1 MDQSQQRGG
10 SAFNIIYTDV
20 DTGHQSRPELY
31 QKCNRGSHSSDTS
44 SAYSGSDTMTS
55 VHSSSIDADEV
66 DLSGLVESVVDSDE
80 EDLAES
86 MDSLTV
92 RDTVRECL
100 EKDPTDRTE
109 DDIETL
115 LEFTQKL
122 KAFTSLTLAVRRA
135 LCSVMVFAVVEKAGT
150 MVMNDG
156 EELDSWSVLING
168 HVEIEHANGE
178 HEELQVGDSFGIL
191 PTMDKLYHQGV
202 MRTKCDDCQ
211 FVCITQ
217 TDYYRIQHQGEENTK
232 RHEDNGQLV
241 MITELRH
248 GLLDAGTRRGH
259 VVIRGTPERLMLQLI
274 EENSMTDPTYVEDFL
289 LTYRTFIENPN
300 QVAQQLLTW
309 FENEDTSPSTC
320 SATPTEIRDRVT
332 RTVILWVNNHFTDFE
347 FDGQMMEFLEAF
359 EVGLEKKAM
368 EGQLRLLHIACAAKA
383 RTRVVTLTRSSRDE
397 PLHFEISGG
406 SERGGLGVFVIG
418 VERRTKAEEVG
429 FKRGDQILEVNGNSL
444 EHVTLARALEL
455 LRSTT
460 HLSVTLRS
468 NLLAFREMLATP
480 ECLSPQRSRPAR
492 RRVVPDLQDPR
503 ARLSAADLI
512 AGVDQADAAMRA
524 PASPPAIPNPPPMG
538 PLSAPPAPSAKSSS
552 GFMTLAPKRRLQKA
566 LIKMNLLPK
575 NSLLL
580 ATEGSIDAE
589 SPPPVPNTVAPGSG
603 GDNSSTSS
611 GSSQSVTTTTPSTSG
626 PTIYHSQSNPDLST
640 YYDDNR
646 AADYPE
652 HVLKVYKADQTCKY
666 LLVHKETTAHEV
678 VMLALQEF
686 GIHETSSN
694 FSLCE
699 VSVGEGGMVKQ
710 RRLPD
715 QMQNLA
721 ERIGLSA
728 RYYLK
733 TNGITETLVPDDVA
747 AELVRE
753 NVLNANEVAMQ
764 LTFQDFAIFRQ
775 IESTEYIDDLF
786 ELRSPYGTPMLKQ
799 FAELVNREMFWVVTE
814 ICSEGN
820 IVRRMKIIKQFVKV
834 ARHCK
839 ECRNFNSMFAIVS
852 GLGHAAVDLSGLVES
867 VVDSDEED
875 LAESMDSLTVRDTVR
890 ECLEK
895 DPTDRT
901 EDDIETLLEFT
912 QKLKAFTS
920 LTLAVRRALC
930 SVMVFAVV
938 EKAGTMVMNDG
949 EELDSWSVLINGH
962 VEIEHAN
969 GEHEELQVGDSFG
982 ILPTMDKLY
991 HQGVMRTKC
1000 DDCQFVCITQTD
1012 YYRIQHQGEENTK
1025 RHEDNGQLVM
1035 ITELRHGLLDAG
1047 TRRGHVVI
1055 RGTPE
1060 RLMLQLIEE
1069 NSMTDPTYVED
1080 FLLTYRTF
1088 IENPNQVAQQ
1098 LLTWFENEDTS
1109 PSTCSAT
1116 PTEIRDRVTRTVIL
1130 WVNNHFTDFEFD
1142 GQMMEFL
1149 EAFEVGLEK
1158 KAMEGQLRL
1167 LHIACAAKARTR
1179 VVTLTRSSRD
1189 EPLHFEISGGSER
1202 GGLGVFVIGVERR
1215 TKAEEVGFKRGDQI
1229 LEVNGNSL
1237 EHVTLARALELL
1249 RSTTH
1254 LSVTLRSN
1262 LLAFREM
1269 LATPECL
1276 SPQRSRPARR
1286 RVVPDLQ
1293 DPRAR
1298 LSAADLIAGVDQAD
1312 AAMRAPASPPAIPN
1326 PPPMGPL
1333 SAPPAPS
1340 AKSSSGFMTL
1350 APKRRLQ
1357 KALIKMNLLPK
1368 NSLLLATEGSIDAE
1382 SPPPVPNTVAPGS
1395 GGDNS
1400 STSSGSSQSVTTTTP
1415 STSGP
1420 TIYHSQSN
1428 PDLSTYY
1435 DDNRAADYPEHVLKV
1450 YKADQTCKYLLVHKE
1465 TTAHEVVMLAL
1476 QEFGI
1481 HETSS
1486 NFSLCEVSVGEG
1498 GMVKQRRLPDQMQN
1512 LAERIGLS
1520 ARYYLKTN
1528 GITETLVPDDVAA
1541 ELVRENVV
1549 HFLQLN
1555 ANEVAMQL
1563 TFQQFAELVNR
1574 EMFWV
1579 VTEICSEGNIVRRMK
1594 IIKQFVKVARH
1605 CKECRNFNSMFAI
1618 VSGLG
1623 HAAVSRLRATWD
1635 KLPSKYQKLFG
1646 DLQELMDPSRNMSKY
1661 RQLVSTEL
1669 VTQHPIIPFYPV
1681 VKKDLT
1687 FIHLGNDS
1695 RIEGLINFEK
1705 LRMIAKEVRSLA
1717 YMCNSPNDL
1726 LTMLELRGQPPS
1738 SAMVALNQMSVATS
1752 GGGTS
1757 NFLGGGQATVKR
1769 RKKSTAAPNPK
1780 KMFEEAQ
1787 MVRRVKAYLNNMKVT
1802 TDEDALHALSA
1813 ECEPSGGSAPSSVT
1827 IRKRHPSPTLS
1838 TTSSTS
1844 STSEGKKSAHISTAG
1859 AAIGAAVSTAAA
1871 SGKFGAASPQA
1882 VKKILALSEQSKT
1895 RPHHPKHPGIVL
1907 PGLGHYTS
1915 TLQQSSI
1922 SPSPSPNTHRR
1933 INPS

>member
-1 MDQSQQRGG
+1 MPSGTFIDHQFIDALCCDPDKRTLQDLQLIYYGLRSLEPLSNLRDSVLRSLCKVVRYERHNVNEILYYTGELSTCWYILLSGAVFINGSMFLPGSSFGKRNGGSCRRPSECFVLESSEMIVIDYPEVTSNVASNQHLSPSTAKVARGRCERGMDQSQQRGG

-512 AGVDQADAAMRA
+512 AGVDQADAAMR
-524 PASPPAIPNPPPMG
+524 
-538 PLSAPPAPSAKSSS
+538 
-552 GFMTLAPKRRLQKA
+552 
-566 LIKMNLLPK
+566 
-575 NSLLL
+575 
-580 ATEGSIDAE
+580 
-589 SPPPVPNTVAPGSG
+589 V
-603 GDNSSTSS
+603 
-611 GSSQSVTTTTPSTSG
+611 
-626 PTIYHSQSNPDLST
+626 
-640 YYDDNR
+640 
-646 AADYPE
+646 
-652 HVLKVYKADQTCKY
+652 
-666 LLVHKETTAHEV
+666 
-678 VMLALQEF
+678 
-686 GIHETSSN
+686 
-694 FSLCE
+694 
-699 VSVGEGGMVKQ
+699 
-710 RRLPD
+710 
-715 QMQNLA
+715 
-721 ERIGLSA
+721 
-728 RYYLK
+728 
-733 TNGITETLVPDDVA
+733 
-747 AELVRE
+747 
-753 NVLNANEVAMQ
+753 
-764 LTFQDFAIFRQ
+764 
-775 IESTEYIDDLF
+775 
-786 ELRSPYGTPMLKQ
+786 
-799 FAELVNREMFWVVTE
+799 
-814 ICSEGN
+814 
-820 IVRRMKIIKQFVKV
+820 
-834 ARHCK
+834 
-839 ECRNFNSMFAIVS
+839 
-852 GLGHAAVDLSGLVES
+852 
-867 VVDSDEED
+867 
-875 LAESMDSLTVRDTVR
+875 
-890 ECLEK
+890 
-895 DPTDRT
+895 
-901 EDDIETLLEFT
+901 
-912 QKLKAFTS
+912 
-920 LTLAVRRALC
+920 
-930 SVMVFAVV
+930 
-938 EKAGTMVMNDG
+938 
-949 EELDSWSVLINGH
+949 
-962 VEIEHAN
+962 
-969 GEHEELQVGDSFG
+969 
-982 ILPTMDKLY
+982 
-991 HQGVMRTKC
+991 
-1000 DDCQFVCITQTD
+1000 
-1012 YYRIQHQGEENTK
+1012 
-1025 RHEDNGQLVM
+1025 
-1035 ITELRHGLLDAG
+1035 
-1047 TRRGHVVI
+1047 
-1055 RGTPE
+1055 
-1060 RLMLQLIEE
+1060 
-1069 NSMTDPTYVED
+1069 
-1080 FLLTYRTF
+1080 
-1088 IENPNQVAQQ
+1088 
-1098 LLTWFENEDTS
+1098 
-1109 PSTCSAT
+1109 
-1116 PTEIRDRVTRTVIL
+1116 
-1130 WVNNHFTDFEFD
+1130 
-1142 GQMMEFL
+1142 
-1149 EAFEVGLEK
+1149 
-1158 KAMEGQLRL
+1158 
-1167 LHIACAAKARTR
+1167 
-1179 VVTLTRSSRD
+1179 
-1189 EPLHFEISGGSER
+1189 
-1202 GGLGVFVIGVERR
+1202 
-1215 TKAEEVGFKRGDQI
+1215 
-1229 LEVNGNSL
+1229 
-1237 EHVTLARALELL
+1237 
-1249 RSTTH
+1249 
-1254 LSVTLRSN
+1254 
-1262 LLAFREM
+1262 
-1269 LATPECL
+1269 
-1276 SPQRSRPARR
+1276 
-1286 RVVPDLQ
+1286 
-1293 DPRAR
+1293 
-1298 LSAADLIAGVDQAD
+1298 
-1312 AAMRAPASPPAIPN
+1312 PASPPAIPN

-1563 TFQQFAELVNR
+1563 TFQDFAIFRQIESTEYIDDLFELRSPYGTPMLKQFAELVNR

-1933 INPS
+1933 INPSSSAGSVSYSAHSFPSGHVGGRAIHERSHSDTPTPVPSVDLSAESSSVTSLSNMPLRKTITSSSLTSSDSGHGSCAQSTADNQSNCSESNSGLYHVASSIVHNSPSPTLQQRRHSAMHGSCGLGNYIMSTPAIGVPPPPHHHPHAHGPSNSQALNGDLPYQLTPIVSPLHGSTTNFLTSPQFHSGTRYNAHPMVASVGGHGARGAGCPRLPPAYSVAAQMARLHRLGRAHSHEGVTTVTAAGNPGGLIAPQTHYRPEPEDEDEDDDEETQVSAV